1 MELTELAERIY
12 LNLPYVP
19 TDQQVEV
26 IGALARFMSDS
37 MPSDSLFMLCGY
49 AGTGKSSLMGALVR
63 TCDELGIPVVLMAP
77 TGRAAK
83 VFGSF
88 SRHFASTI
96 HRRIYR
102 APAPGSGL
110 GFTTVAD
117 NTLQHALFIVDEASM
132 IGDDSASVDGRQS
145 LLDDL
150 IYYVYSGVG
159 CRMILLGDTAQ
170 LPPVG
175 ASESPAMQ
183 PDRLRGFGL
192 KVMKAVL
199 TATVRQA
206 SDSGILY
213 NATWL
218 RRALRAKELPAPRLT
233 LSPFTDV
240 RAVSGEDLEDT
251 LSASYSE
258 VGLPDTIVVTRSNRA
273 AVGYNLAIRSR
284 ILGRDEEL
292 ARGERLMVAKNNYL
306 WSAPVRKLDF
316 IANGDIATVERII
329 GFDDRYGFRFADV
342 DLSLTDRDITVSC
355 KIMLDTLLAESPA
368 LPSDRMQSLMAAA
381 LNDPDLFPEGTPMG
395 VRLRSLR
402 SNPYVNA
409 LQMKYAYAVTCHK
422 SQGGQ
427 WSHVYVDM
435 GYIPPEAQGIDFY
448 RWLYTATTRASSRLF
463 YINPAI
469 EIR

>member
-1 MELTELAERIY
+1 MDLTELAERIY
-12 LNLPYVP
+12 LNLPYIP

-49 AGTGKSSLMGALVR
+49 AGTGKTSLMGALVK
-63 TCDELGIPVVLMAP
+63 TCDDIGIPVVLMAP

-88 SRHFASTI
+88 ARHFASTI

-102 APAPGSGL
+102 APSPGSGL

-117 NTLQHALFIVDEASM
+117 NPHQHALFIVDEASM
-132 IGDDSASVDGRQS
+132 IGDDSSGQEGRQS
-145 LLDDL
+145 LLSDL
-150 IYYVYSGVG
+150 IYYVYSGIG

-175 ASESPAMQ
+175 SVESPAMQ
-183 PDRLRGFGL
+183 PDVLRSYGL
-192 KVMKAVL
+192 KVMRAVL

-218 RRALRAKELPAPRLT
+218 RRALRAKVLPEPKLFVSA
-233 LSPFTDV
+233 FDDV
-240 RAVSGEDLEDT
+240 SAISGEDLEDE
-251 LSASYSE
+251 LSASYSRA
-258 VGLPDTIVVTRSNRA
+258 GMADTILVTRSNRA
-273 AVGYNLAIRSR
+273 AVGYNLAIRNR
-284 ILGRDEEL
+284 LLGRDEEL

-306 WSAPVRKLDF
+306 WSAPLRKLDF

-329 GFDDRYGFRFADV
+329 GIENKYGFRFADV
-342 DLSLTDRDITVSC
+342 DLALTDRDITVSC
-355 KIMLDTLLAESPA
+355 KIMLDTLLSETPA
-368 LPSDRMQSLMAAA
+368 LPADRMQQLMAFA
-381 LNDPDLFPEGTPMG
+381 LNDPDLFAPETSMTS
-395 VRLRSLR
+395 RLRTLR

-409 LQMKYAYAVTCHK
+409 LQVKYAYAVTCHK

-427 WSHVYVDM
+427 WSDVYVDM
-435 GYIPPEAQGIDFY
+435 GYIPPESQGIDFY
-448 RWLYTATTRASSRLF
+448 RWLYTATTRASRRLF

-469 EIR
+469 TIE